1 MRTTTLEEVWLV
13 KTATA
18 RFTTE
23 ECILNE
29 EQQWRDLYVWLLPL
43 VEMWVYYADVPSW
56 QGQQKE
62 IAEDI
67 TQEALFRT
75 FRYSQRADQ
84 GELRPITSL
93 KSLSRTIAQNYF
105 RDRRKKDR
113 CLVRPT
119 PEAPF
124 PEAGS
129 LADEQIDPSQIAV
142 DRMMLS
148 AVIVAAARTVMKFP
162 QGQRVALLTDLAN
175 TADFGEQ
182 PGLLEQ
188 ALSEEGISLRDYS
201 QPISQEQG
209 GRNRHAALLC
219 IAYKR
224 LRKEIEV

>member
-1 MRTTTLEEVWLV
+1 MEVWLV
-13 KTATA
+13 NTATA

-23 ECILNE
+23 ESNLNE
-29 EQQWRDLYVWLLPL
+29 EQQWRDLYVWLLSV
-43 VEMWVYYADVPSW
+43 VEMWVYYAEVPSW

-62 IAEDI
+62 VAEDI
-67 TQEALFRT
+67 TQEALLRT

-84 GELRPITSL
+84 GEVRAIASL
-93 KSLSRTIAQNYF
+93 KSLGRTIAQNYF

-129 LADEQIDPSQIAV
+129 IGDEQIDPSQIAV

-148 AVIVAAARTVMKFP
+148 AVIVAAARTVIKFP

-175 TADFGEQ
+175 TADFSDH

-201 QPISQEQG
+201 KPISQEPG

>member
-1 MRTTTLEEVWLV
+1 MN
-13 KTATA
+13 TATPC
-18 RFTTE
+18 FTSE
-23 ECILNE
+23 ESVLNE
-29 EQQWRDLYVWLLPL
+29 EQQWCDLYAWLLPL

-56 QGQQKE
+56 QGQQKD

-67 TQEALFRT
+67 AQEALFRT

-84 GELRPITSL
+84 GEVRAIDSL

-113 CLVRPT
+113 CLVRPN
-119 PEAPF
+119 PDHPLYEASSF
-124 PEAGS
+124 LE
-129 LADEQIDPSQIAV
+129 EVVDPSQIAV

-148 AVIVAAARTVMKFP
+148 AVIVAAARTVTKFP
-162 QGQRVALLTDLAN
+162 QGQRNALLTDLAN
-175 TADFGEQ
+175 TADFAEP

-201 QPISQEQG
+201 QPISQEHG
-209 GRNRHAALLC
+209 SRNRHAALLC

>member
-1 MRTTTLEEVWLV
+1 VN
-13 KTATA
+13 TATA
-18 RFTTE
+18 HFTSE
-23 ECILNE
+23 EGTLNE
-29 EQQWRDLYVWLLPL
+29 EQQWRDLYIWLLPL
-43 VEMWVYYADVPSW
+43 VEMWVYYADVASW

-67 TQEALFRT
+67 TQETLFRT

-84 GELRPITSL
+84 GEVRAITSL
-93 KSLSRTIAQNYF
+93 RSLSRTIAQNYF

-113 CLVRPT
+113 CLVRPN
-119 PEAPF
+119 PELPF
-124 PEAGS
+124 LEDGNI
-129 LADEQIDPSQIAV
+129 ADEQIDPSQIAV

-162 QGQRVALLTDLAN
+162 QGQRTALLTDLAN

-188 ALSEEGISLRDYS
+188 ALSQEGISLRDYS
-201 QPISQEQG
+201 QPIPQEQA